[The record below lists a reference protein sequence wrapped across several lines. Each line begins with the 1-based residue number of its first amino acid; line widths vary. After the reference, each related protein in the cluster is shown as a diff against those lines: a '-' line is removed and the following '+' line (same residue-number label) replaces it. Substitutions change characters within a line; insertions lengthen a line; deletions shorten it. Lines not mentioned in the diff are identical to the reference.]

1 MFALRSFNRVL
12 APAGLLAVGLLAA
25 CSDSGP
31 MSPNEPIGGAT
42 LKQAPIVI
50 QAIPTPA
57 EVVVPIGDAGSFE
70 TFTADNS
77 GRVTTEFWDN
87 NSADNNGGTTSCNI
101 GFFAS
106 GTFGVGCDNETA
118 GTSANQGGFTQYW
131 ADGAENR
138 DASAF
143 MFSGDFEYEVS
154 LVGAVHGSPSEVGWF
169 TVDGGVYTFHPVAE
183 WGAGDLTHSITINTG
198 GDDWGF
204 YVKNAFNPQA
214 GGCSDPDTDCSD
226 AEGSFGSVQFQQ
238 FALMTN
244 DAGDAYLVGTEDN
257 ELNLFENDPPRDSDY
272 NDYIFRVEPQDVP
285 ESLDGRMTGGV
296 SKLVSDAGDTDVSV
310 SMTIHCDITLSNNIQ
325 INWGGGNK
333 WHIDKPITSAFCSL
347 VEDPTPPVAPIN
359 TFEGTAVGSYNGVD
373 GYPIEFTF
381 VDKGEGNGT
390 VDAAGFTIY
399 EQDGTT
405 VLLQVDLQDAVE
417 GNLQAHFDQP
427 HGQKP

>member
-1 MFALRSFNRVL
+1 MFALHSFNRVL
-12 APAGLLAVGLLAA
+12 APAGLLAMGLLAA

-31 MSPNEPIGGAT
+31 MSPSEPLGGARLT
-42 LKQAPIVI
+42 NAPIVI

-57 EVVVPIGDAGSFE
+57 EVVVPIGDAGSFVP
-70 TFTADNS
+70 FTADNS
-77 GRVTTEFWDN
+77 GRATTEFWDN
-87 NSADNNGGTTSCNI
+87 NSADNNDGTTACNI

-118 GTSANQGGFTQYW
+118 GTSANQGGFSQYW
-131 ADGAENR
+131 ADGAEDR

-143 MFSGDFEYEVS
+143 MFNGDFEYEVS
-154 LVGAVHGSPSEVGWF
+154 LVGAIHGSPSEVGWF
-169 TVDGGVYTFHPVAE
+169 TVDGGVYTFNPVAA
-183 WGAGDLTHSITINTG
+183 WGSATLNSSITINTG

-226 AEGSFGSVQFQQ
+226 AEGSFGSEQFQQ
-238 FALMTN
+238 FSLMTN

-296 SKLVSDAGDTDVSV
+296 SKLISTAGDEDVSF
-310 SMTIHCDITLSNNIQ
+310 SFTLHCDITLSNNIE

-333 WHIDKPITSAFCSL
+333 WHLDKPISTAFCSL
-347 VEDPTPPVAPIN
+347 EDDPTPPVAPIN
-359 TFEGTAVGSYNGVD
+359 IFEGTAVGRYNGVD
-373 GYPIEFTF
+373 GYPIEFTLI
-381 VDKGEGNGT
+381 DKGEGKPSG
-390 VDAAGFTIY
+390 DMAGFTIY
-399 EQDGTT
+399 QPDGVT
-405 VLLQVDLQDAVE
+405 VLLQVDLQSAE
-417 GNLQAHFDQP
+417 NGNTQAHFDQP
-427 HGQKP
+427 HGQHP